1 MKKYSVCVK
10 VEMSNWFE
18 VIANSEAEA
27 AAKAKQAM
35 DDIMEYNIS
44 YDTETEEV
52 VFMGGSDT
60 ITVGEVNEANT
71 CDICGREGRN
81 NNAQPVVNGYCCDA
95 CNEMYVIPA
104 RIEAY
109 IAAKKKNSH

>member
-1 MKKYSVCVK
+1 MKKYSVCVW
-10 VEMSNWFE
+10 VNMDNWFD

-35 DDIMEYNIS
+35 NDILEYNIT
-44 YDTETEEV
+44 YDAETDDV
-52 VFMGGSDT
+52 AFMYGSDDIT
-60 ITVGEVNEANT
+60 IGEVNEET
-71 CDICGREGRN
+71 SCDICGREGRN

-104 RIEAY
+104 RIKAMIE
-109 IAAKKKNSH
+109 AKKKNSH